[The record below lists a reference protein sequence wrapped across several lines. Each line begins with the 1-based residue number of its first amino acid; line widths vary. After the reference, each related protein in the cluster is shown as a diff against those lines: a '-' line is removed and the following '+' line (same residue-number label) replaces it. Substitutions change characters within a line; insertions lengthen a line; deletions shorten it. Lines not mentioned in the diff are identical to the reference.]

1 MLLVAA
7 AMGAVAVTEDTVDQG
22 YADTGGDAVVWADNR
37 TGDFEIYLF
46 RMADNGTTRVTDDPG
61 DQINPAVDGERIVW
75 QDDREG
81 TWDIY
86 CYDLAGGGMRP
97 LANGSGDQQNPA
109 VCGDVVAWQDNRSG
123 KWEIMIASLQTGGEV
138 QASEGEGNHLEPS
151 LTPDLVVW
159 NVEANGT
166 LNIRAASLQPL
177 LAGGGPPDEGNVTST
192 SAPNAENATSTS
204 ASNST
209 AGGGDLRA
217 SFSMNRTFG
226 KAPVNIQFFDTSSG
240 EIDEYAWDFGDG
252 EASEE
257 QDPAHRF
264 NESGE
269 FPVTLTVAN
278 AGGSDSASHTV
289 TVS

>member
-7 AMGAVAVTEDTVDQG
+7 AMGAVAVTDDTVDQG
-22 YADTGGDAVVWADNR
+22 YADTDGGAVVWADNR
-37 TGDFEIYLF
+37 TGDFEVYLF
-46 RMADNGTTRVTDDPG
+46 RIADNGTTRITDDPG
-61 DQINPAVDGERIVW
+61 DQINPAVDGDRIVW
-75 QDDREG
+75 EDDREG

-86 CYDLAGGGMRP
+86 CYDLAGGGVRP
-97 LANGSGDQQNPA
+97 LANGSGAQQHPA
-109 VCGDVVAWQDNRSG
+109 VCGDVVAWADNRSG
-123 KWEIMIASLQTGGEV
+123 TWEVMIASLQTGGEV

-166 LNIRAASLQPL
+166 RNIRAASLQDL
-177 LAGGGPPDEGNVTST
+177 LAGAEPSVEG
-192 SAPNAENATSTS
+192 NATSTP

-226 KAPVNIQFFDTSSG
+226 KAPVNIQFFDTSTG

-252 EASEE
+252 ETSPD
-257 QDPAHRF
+257 QNPVHRF
-264 NESGE
+264 NTSGT
-269 FPVTLTVAN
+269 FPVTLTVAA
-278 AGGSDSASHTV
+278 AGDSDSANHTV
-289 TVS
+289 TVT